1 MAKPLEFWFEFA
13 STYTYPA
20 AMQVEDA
27 CAKAGV
33 ELVWKSFLL
42 GPVFGAQGMT
52 DSPFNIYPV
61 KGAYM
66 WRDVERIC
74 ADAGLGWQKP
84 SSFPRGSLLAARIAA
99 RFADADWAGTFIRAV
114 YAANFAEDRDIA
126 DDAEITQILS
136 EIGQD
141 AEAVLAETLT
151 ADGKTIL
158 RANTEEALA
167 RGIFGAPTMFVGD
180 ELFWGN
186 DRLGQAIEW
195 AARD

>member
-20 AMQVEDA
+20 AMQVEDS

-33 ELVWKSFLL
+33 KLVWKSFLL

-61 KGAYM
+61 KGVYM

-114 YAANFAEDRDIA
+114 YTANFADDRDIA
-126 DDAEITQILS
+126 DDAEVTRILS

-151 ADGKTIL
+151 ADSKTIL
-158 RANTEEALA
+158 RTNTEEALA
-167 RGIFGAPTMFVGD
+167 RGVFGAPTMFVGD

-186 DRLGQAIEW
+186 DRLAQAIEW